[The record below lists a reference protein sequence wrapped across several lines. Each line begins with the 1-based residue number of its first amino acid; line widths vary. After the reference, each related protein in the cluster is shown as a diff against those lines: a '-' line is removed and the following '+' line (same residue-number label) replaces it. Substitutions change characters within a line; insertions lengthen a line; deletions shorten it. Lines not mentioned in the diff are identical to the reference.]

1 MTFDCKHNVKKGPKN
16 HWIQNSRERKMTKY
30 PNIIFFRYEP
40 YADVDKLFA
49 EKKDELNCNLNF
61 TSDPAYLNN
70 MYDPNF
76 HLIVTYGPEEKEYH
90 RDFNMQLPSRMAIQW
105 LHFKEITSIA
115 DFNRA
120 VNYCYVNVVNRLGG
134 QTRTVFSVFTT
145 CYKSY
150 DKIFRVY
157 NSLKKQT
164 WKDWEWVILDDS
176 PEEEHFEFL
185 KSGLKDKRIRLYK
198 RAFNS
203 GNIGNVKNE
212 VVSLCR
218 GKYVLEM
225 DHDDELTPTI
235 IEEAVK
241 AFDADPEVGFVYAD
255 FSNIYEN
262 GKNFN
267 YGNHFALGYSGNY
280 MQKYNDKWI
289 YVVSTPNINSTT
301 LSHIVSVPNHPRIW
315 KKDVL
320 MQMGNYSEFL
330 PICDDYHIL
339 VKTACF
345 TKMARIHKL
354 GYIQYM
360 NEGNNNF
367 SLIRNAE
374 INRLTPYHLF
384 PQCYND
390 YNVNDRMKEK
400 GAYEEMDRRPIW
412 KRGPDYKYVHCNKV
426 INPDYQKTYCILGF
440 DQLKKRKKQLN
451 ELYEDPTNDFVVL
464 DNKTDIKKL
473 CNTLDLYGWERMKC
487 YSMSDCSKEELKRYF
502 HLIYRST
509 DAFEVLEDVP
519 PQAPK
524 WVYHEEKAENTVEV
538 ESATATLTLEEQV
551 KAAKAEKAKAKALKK
566 AERRQQRNAGGN
578 TEENEMSEE
587 SEDSE
592 DSSHED
598 SDE

>member
-1 MTFDCKHNVKKGPKN
+1 
-16 HWIQNSRERKMTKY
+16 MTKY

-538 ESATATLTLEEQV
+538 EAATATLTLEEQV
-551 KAAKAEKAKAKALKK
+551 KAAKAEKSKAKALKK
-566 AERRQQRNAGGN
+566 AERRQQRNTGGN
-578 TEENEMSEE
+578 TEENEMSEESEE

>member
-1 MTFDCKHNVKKGPKN
+1 M
-16 HWIQNSRERKMTKY
+16 SKY

-40 YADVDKLFA
+40 YADVDKMLI
-49 EKKDELNCNLNF
+49 EKKNELNCNLNF

-76 HLIVTYGPEEKEYH
+76 HLLVTYGPEEAEYH
-90 RDFNMQLPSRMAIQW
+90 RDFNLQLPSRMAIQW
-105 LHFKEITSIA
+105 LHFKEIKSVE

-120 VNYCYVNVVNRLGG
+120 VNYCYVNIVNRMGG

-176 PEEEHFEFL
+176 PEEEHFAFL

-241 AFDADPEVGFVYAD
+241 AFEADADVGFVYAD
-255 FSNIYEN
+255 FANIYEN

-400 GAYEEMDRRPIW
+400 GAWEPYGDRRPIW
-412 KRGPDYKYVHCNKV
+412 KRDADYNYVHCNSV
-426 INPDYQKTYCILGF
+426 INPDYQKIYCILGF
-440 DQLKKRKKQLN
+440 DQLKKRRAELN
-451 ELYEDPTNDFVVL
+451 ELYKDPTNDFIVL
-464 DNKTDIKKL
+464 DNKTDVKKM

-487 YSMSDCSKEELKRYF
+487 YSMTDCSKDELRRYF
-502 HLIYRST
+502 HLIYKSI
-509 DAFEVLEDVP
+509 DNYEILEDVP
-519 PQAPK
+519 PQPPK
-524 WVYHEEKAENTVEV
+524 WVYSEEKVDNTTEL
-538 ESATATLTLEEQV
+538 EAAAAALKLEEEA
-551 KAAKAEKAKAKALKK
+551 KAKAEKAKEKALRK
-566 AERRQQRNAGGN
+566 AERREQRKATGDDKNADN
-578 TEENEMSEE
+578 
-587 SEDSE
+587 DK
-592 DSSHED
+592 ED

>member
-1 MTFDCKHNVKKGPKN
+1 M
-16 HWIQNSRERKMTKY
+16 SKY

-40 YADVDKLFA
+40 YADIDKMLI

-76 HLIVTYGPEEKEYH
+76 HLIVSYGPMEKEYH
-90 RDFNMQLPSRMAIQW
+90 RDFNTHLPSRMAIQW

-176 PEEEHFEFL
+176 PEEEHFAFL
-185 KSGLKDKRIRLYK
+185 KAGLKDKRIRMYK
-198 RAFNS
+198 RACNS

-241 AFDADPEVGFVYAD
+241 AFEADADVGFVYAD
-255 FSNIYEN
+255 FSNVYEN

-384 PQCYND
+384 PQCYTD
-390 YNVNDRMKEK
+390 YNVEQRMKDK
-400 GAYEEMDRRPIW
+400 GAQEPDNDRRPIW
-412 KRGPDYKYVHCNKV
+412 KRGPDYKYVHCNSV
-426 INPDYQKTYCILGF
+426 INPDYQKIYCILGF
-440 DQLKKRKKQLN
+440 DQLKKRRQELN
-451 ELYEDPTNDFVVL
+451 ELIKDPSNDFIVL
-464 DNKTDIKKL
+464 DNKTDVKKI
-473 CNTLDLYGWERMKC
+473 CNTLDLYGWDRMKC
-487 YSMSDCSKEELKRYF
+487 YSMADCSKDELRRYF
-502 HLIYRST
+502 HLIYRSI
-509 DAFEVLEDVP
+509 DNYEILEDVP
-519 PQAPK
+519 PAPPK
-524 WVYHEEKAENTVEV
+524 WVYNEEKSDNVVELESAMAAVTVEDQ
-538 ESATATLTLEEQV
+538 A
-551 KAAKAEKAKAKALKK
+551 KAKAEKAKAKALKK
-566 AERRQQRNAGGN
+566 AERRQQRKAGGN
-578 TEENEMSEE
+578 EESEE
-587 SEDSE
+587 SEESE
-592 DSSHED
+592 
-598 SDE
+598 SDDENSNQ

>member
-1 MTFDCKHNVKKGPKN
+1 
-16 HWIQNSRERKMTKY
+16 MTKY

-40 YADVDKLFA
+40 YADVDKMLE
-49 EKKDELNCNLNF
+49 EKKNELDCNLNV

-70 MYDPNF
+70 MFDPNY
-76 HLIVTYGPEEKEYH
+76 HLLVTYGPDEQAYH
-90 RDFNMQLPSRMAIQW
+90 RDFGTQLPSRMAIQW

-115 DFNRA
+115 EFNRA

-176 PEEEHFEFL
+176 PEEEHFTFL
-185 KSGLKDKRIRLYK
+185 KTGLKDKRIRLYK
-198 RAFNS
+198 RAYNS

-241 AFDADPEVGFVYAD
+241 AFEADADVGFVYAD

-289 YVVSTPNINSTT
+289 YVASTPNINSTT

-390 YNVNDRMKEK
+390 YNVNERMKEK

-412 KRGPDYKYVHCNKV
+412 KRGPDYKYVYCNKV
-426 INPDYQKTYCILGF
+426 INPDYQKTYCILGY
-440 DQLKKRKKQLN
+440 DQLKKRRKQLSK
-451 ELYEDPTNDFVVL
+451 LYQDPTYDFVVL
-464 DNKTDIKKL
+464 DNNVDVKKI

-487 YSMSDCSKEELKRYF
+487 YSMSDCTKDELVRYF

-509 DAFEVLEDVP
+509 EDFEIIEDGSPLFHKWNPSDEKDTTAQLEAAAAALKLTEEE
-519 PQAPK
+519 QAR
-524 WVYHEEKAENTVEV
+524 EEK
-538 ESATATLTLEEQV
+538 
-551 KAAKAEKAKAKALKK
+551 EKRKALKK
-566 AERRQQRNAGGN
+566 AARKANK
-578 TEENEMSEE
+578 
-587 SEDSE
+587 
-592 DSSHED
+592 
-598 SDE
+598 SDEASDE